1 LSFEVRRNILAVN
14 EPVIYPNVEIG
25 TGTVLD
31 PGVVI
36 GLPAGGSEPGALPT
50 RIGGGGRIRSGTII
64 YAGVVIGDTVS
75 TGHGALIREDNVIG
89 DDCSVGTHAVLEPG
103 NRVGNG
109 TRIHSL
115 CFLEHVTLGQ
125 RVFLAPGVVFT
136 DDPHPACPRY
146 LDCVLGATLEDDV
159 SVGGNVTV
167 LPGIRIGAGA
177 LVGAGSVVTRNVEA
191 GTVVAGNPAV
201 AVKRV
206 DDLRCFMGYFE
217 RPYEW
222 RSPTGV
228 RPPPAPRG
236 ES

>member
-1 LSFEVRRNILAVN
+1 MN
-14 EPVIYPNVEIG
+14 EALIYPNVEIG
-25 TGTVLD
+25 AGTVLE

-36 GLPAGGSEPGALPT
+36 GVPAGGAEPGAVAT
-50 RIGGGGRIRSGTII
+50 RIGAGGRIRSGTIV
-64 YAGVVIGDTVS
+64 YAGVVIGDAVN
-75 TGHGALIREDNVIG
+75 TGHHALIREDNVIG

-103 NRVGNG
+103 NRVGTG

-115 CFLEHVTLGQ
+115 CFLEHVTVGQ

-159 SVGGNVTV
+159 SIGGNVTV
-167 LPGIRIGAGA
+167 LPGVRIGAGA
-177 LVGAGSVVTRNVEA
+177 LVGAGSVVTRNVEP

-222 RSPTGV
+222 RSPTTPT
-228 RPPPAPRG
+228 RTP
-236 ES
+236 